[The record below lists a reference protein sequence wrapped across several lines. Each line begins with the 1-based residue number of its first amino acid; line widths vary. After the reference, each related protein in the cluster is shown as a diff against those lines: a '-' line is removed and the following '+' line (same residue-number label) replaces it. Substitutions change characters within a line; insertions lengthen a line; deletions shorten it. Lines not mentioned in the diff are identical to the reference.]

1 MALSRPDEVQSI
13 LSLPTVADIIVHGD
27 RRDHARY
34 LLGLAVA
41 SILLAGTTVLCLSHQ
56 RELMLAPV
64 SPRRKYYIL
73 MHLFPFVVAA
83 SCWFQVAVPELAVGT
98 LLVQE
103 IWEALALH
111 YFGLTIIDL
120 MGGPETTV
128 RILAQREPQ
137 GMFGRSRWC
146 VPPCCCAVALLP
158 CAFRDGTTVF
168 NGAALQKMRAMI
180 EQYCYVAPIAASV
193 TTLLDF
199 NTHQRQVHFEGLF
212 QVELLMQL
220 LQSISM
226 FCCLQAL
233 FALYR
238 ATHDVLHRF
247 KTTSKFLSI
256 KLLILLSLIQK
267 TLVVW
272 IFHTSLV
279 LLPGSKVFTHADAAT
294 RVQAFLLLAEIPFLQ
309 ALVNSAF
316 PLKELGGPLKPASLS
331 SWLLPA

>member
-1 MALSRPDEVQSI
+1 MALSRPDEAQSI
-13 LSLPTVADIIVHGD
+13 LSLPTLADIIVHGD

-41 SILLAGTTVLCLSHQ
+41 SILLAGTMVLCLSHQ

-73 MHLFPFVVAA
+73 MHLFPFVVAS

-111 YFGLTIIDL
+111 FFGLTIIDL

-146 VPPCCCAVALLP
+146 VPPCCCAVVLLP

-168 NGAALQKMRAMI
+168 NNAALHKMLAMI

-220 LQSISM
+220 VQSISM

-267 TLVVW
+267 TLV
-272 IFHTSLV
+272 
-279 LLPGSKVFTHADAAT
+279 
-294 RVQAFLLLAEIPFLQ
+294 
-309 ALVNSAF
+309 
-316 PLKELGGPLKPASLS
+316 
-331 SWLLPA
+331 